1 MATQKVNID
10 IQTKGAKKSKEE
22 LSGLNSAISKVGKA
36 AGIASAAYF
45 GARGLISAFSTVVE
59 ASARQEAAEKA
70 LEVALG
76 RTSQSLLNQASALQQ
91 VTTAGDESI
100 IEQQAFLASLKF
112 TEDQIKTIIPV
123 ALDLSAATGISL
135 ESAVRNTSKTFSG
148 LAGELGELVP
158 QLRDLTQEEMKAGK
172 AVEVLGN
179 LFEGQA
185 SKQTETLAG
194 SIQQMNNA
202 VGDAAES
209 IGSLLAPTVIKVA
222 DGIKF
227 LAEGV
232 GTVISRFK
240 DFGKE
245 VDAVLLEGTSLAKVQ
260 LDEFRESIKNLSS
273 KEIEEML
280 NALNKQNST
289 MVMYTSTINDQI
301 LMNSQLA
308 VSNEVQ
314 AEKAEILFERHKQLI
329 EQQGLSKE
337 MKTNLIDL
345 QQREIDT
352 TQEFINHLD
361 SLTAKEKMSNE
372 ERLANRRQFSELM
385 SQMFASDFDSQRLNL
400 GKQITAF
407 REAGVLEA
415 DIARFTAEQKK
426 QIRLAEIE
434 FQASSISQLIG
445 GLGQLNEASAGSAKV
460 NARLAQVQAIIDT
473 YAGANKAFA
482 QGGVFGFA
490 TGAAII
496 ASGLA
501 NVLTISRNIGDLEK
515 FNTGGIVPGTG
526 TTDSVPALLTPGEVI
541 LNQAQQENVAQGLG
555 GGINIEINAPLVDE
569 TVIDTI
575 IPAIQK
581 AQKLNL
587 A

>member
-45 GARGLISAFSTVVE
+45 GAKGLISAFSSVIE

-76 RTSQSLLNQASALQQ
+76 KTSQSLLDQASALQQ

-289 MVMYTSTINDQI
+289 MVMYTNTINDQI

-345 QQREIDT
+345 QQREIDK

-361 SLTAKEKMSNE
+361 SLTAKEQMSNE

-426 QIRLAEIE
+426 QIRVNEIE

>member
-426 QIRLAEIE
+426 QIRVNEIE